1 MAADTPRY
9 RHWPMTR
16 PDNMIKLLLIEDSVE
31 EAEQL
36 ISMLRNGGI
45 AVRPARAANETE
57 LEAALEQQTPDLIL
71 ANLEATELTLPQV
84 AQAASRGGRDVAL
97 VATARGLTE
106 DRIVAAFHDGARGI
120 ALRDRPDHV
129 QMIVK
134 REFDALITRR
144 SVRRIEAALRESER
158 RCEALLDSSR
168 DPIAYVHEGM
178 HVRANKAYLEMFGF
192 DEFEDV
198 EGMSILDMIAA
209 DDADDFKA
217 LLKRLSRGE
226 KPPQRLN
233 LKAQR
238 SDGSTFDATM
248 EFAEASY
255 EGESCQQITFRQQMV
270 DSNLAQQ
277 LDALRSKDLV
287 TELFNR
293 QHTIAQVE
301 ISASAAAGGA
311 IDQALLLIEPDN
323 FKQVLD
329 SVGLGN
335 ADVLLG
341 DMANLV
347 RRHLGESEVPGR
359 LAEHT
364 FGVLVTKRSVEDT
377 RQLAEKL
384 RKGFE
389 DRIFE
394 IGKQSISL
402 TVSVGGALIGEKNA
416 NAQTIL
422 AQAQGSL
429 RATQAEG
436 GNRVNLFDPA
446 AHDKAAAEKT
456 KHWIALIDEALAN
469 DGFVLYYQPIV
480 SLHGAEGEFYEILLR
495 MKGAKG
501 EILPGHFLPIAEQNG
516 KLPAIDRWVIA
527 NAIRSIAE
535 RERAGHKTTF
545 FIKLTPQSLEDQTLL
560 QWIAQQLKN
569 ARQRGDSLVFEM
581 PESKVVTSLKPA
593 RAFVKGLDQIH
604 CGFAL
609 EQFGSGLNSFQLLK
623 HIPAHYLKID
633 RNYMADL
640 PKNKENQ
647 EKIKEICDQAHH
659 AGKLTVAEFVEDAAS
674 MSILFSCGVNFVQGN
689 FLQEPEKV
697 MAHG

>member
-1 MAADTPRY
+1 
-9 RHWPMTR
+9 MTR

-36 ISMLRNGGI
+36 ISILRNGGI
-45 AVRPARAANETE
+45 AVRPARAAYEAE

-71 ANLEATELTLPQV
+71 ANLAAAELTLLQV
-84 AQAASRGGRDVAL
+84 AEAASRGGRDVAL
-97 VATARGLTE
+97 VATGRGLTE
-106 DRIVAAFHDGARGI
+106 DRIVAAFHEGARGI

-178 HVRANKAYLEMFGF
+178 HVRANKAYLEIFGF

-209 DDADDFKA
+209 DDAEDFKA

-270 DSNLAQQ
+270 DANLAQQ

-293 QHTIAQVE
+293 QHTIAQIE

-311 IDQALLLIEPDN
+311 VDQALLLIEPDN

-359 LAEHT
+359 LAEYT
-364 FGVLVTKRSVEDT
+364 FGVLVTKRNADDT

-416 NAQTIL
+416 NAQTVL

-436 GNRVNLFDPA
+436 GNRINLFDPT

-456 KHWIALIDEALAN
+456 RHWISLIDEALAN

-527 NAIRSIAE
+527 NAIRSISE